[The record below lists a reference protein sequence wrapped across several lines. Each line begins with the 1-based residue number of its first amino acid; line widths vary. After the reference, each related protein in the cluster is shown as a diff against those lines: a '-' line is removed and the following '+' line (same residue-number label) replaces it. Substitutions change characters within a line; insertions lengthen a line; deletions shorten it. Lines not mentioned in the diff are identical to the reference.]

1 MNVYS
6 GEITNKLFEHE
17 IFGVSL
23 IMSTYIIQ
31 YESIKE
37 AFSENKIMQ
46 ADRDLFFSD
55 GGSHSSKL
63 IVSNKCKW
71 V

>member
-17 IFGVSL
+17 MFGVSL

-46 ADRDLFFSD
+46 ADRDPFFFF
-55 GGSHSSKL
+55 
-63 IVSNKCKW
+63 
-71 V
+71 